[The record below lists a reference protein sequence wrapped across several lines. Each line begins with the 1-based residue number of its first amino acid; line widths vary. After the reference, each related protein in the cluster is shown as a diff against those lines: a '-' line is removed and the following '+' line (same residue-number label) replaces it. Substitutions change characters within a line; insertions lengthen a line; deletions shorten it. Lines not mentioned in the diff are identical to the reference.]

1 MGNSRRNIKTAG
13 FIFLMLIFNL
23 LLVSEMAAQPAGGGW
38 AKNVSLLKKGFPE
51 RSGESSDVWGWRDS
65 QTGKDY
71 ALVTINGNL
80 SIVETTDPANPH
92 EVAYIVGTTDGIDER
107 SLGVPDVEVYES
119 GGNAYAY
126 LARNVLETPY
136 TVLIINLRQAVT
148 QTGVFKINI
157 NSWSGSILTGL
168 IPAIPDTIRR
178 CHTLTI
184 AGGILYI
191 CPAVAVPHLQTSGKS
206 YFDVWDLRVRPAN
219 PSPSLD
225 HIGKYQAVY
234 STTTAAERRGVHEM
248 FVKSTG
254 ANTARVYAAALT
266 DGLQVFD
273 LSYSNAGGQWAISTT
288 SSVVQQYDF
297 DRQYPTVI
305 NSTDSNFDR
314 RLTHSAW
321 PTDDEQYVFT
331 TDELAAPNLQANDDD
346 SYPPKGDGNDLTTNT
361 RKGNFLRIWKRSELN
376 TSTALKAG
384 YDVPEGNETGVTSLS
399 SVAVSPVPNSVHQ
412 LFIRGTKAYVANYTQ
427 GFRVL
432 NISNPLSPSED
443 GYYDD
448 YATMDSGD
456 GDNSYYRLH
465 WFDGIYGV
473 YPDPNRPNIVYAGNF
488 GAGATGLYIFSVR
501 DFSGTISVNTI
512 WEGAITIS
520 ANTTVAAGVTLTIK
534 PGANITAAPNA
545 CLIVD
550 GALAVE
556 GTSSQPV
563 VMNRSGSSGVWGGI
577 VFNSGSSGTVS
588 YATIRNVSKGIRVTS
603 TAPTIQNST
612 IESFTEQGIYAINSN
627 AKIYTNT
634 INGWS
639 GSARVGTGIY
649 VNNSGLG
656 SSTLEI
662 TGNTVKGAIVGIDA
676 TAPVSKLEQNTLGT
690 PGTYTAA
697 SSNAYGI
704 VFAGVGTVTNNKTY
718 GDNTNSWGISLAANS
733 GAKSTTY
740 NLLDHHNIGL
750 VDNGFQNGSISRN
763 TFSNNGTGFNNSDG
777 WMTANE
783 NNFWDSPS
791 TTYNIAN
798 VSTSCPDHTNNY
810 LESWSSSSD
819 PKYYNPYCGND
830 PWYPPAGSPFTAGP
844 TWKAVQDEE
853 KQKLPA
859 LALSGETPAT
869 FSLSS
874 YPNPFNPST
883 TLSYEVPENAIV
895 SLVLY
900 DMLGR
905 EVRTFEDGYRTAGRY
920 SAVWDGT
927 NTSGSLVST
936 GLYLLRLQA
945 GNTMLTHK
953 LLLTK

>member
-1 MGNSRRNIKTAG
+1 
-13 FIFLMLIFNL
+13 
-23 LLVSEMAAQPAGGGW
+23 
-38 AKNVSLLKKGFPE
+38 
-51 RSGESSDVWGWRDS
+51 
-65 QTGKDY
+65 
-71 ALVTINGNL
+71 
-80 SIVETTDPANPH
+80 
-92 EVAYIVGTTDGIDER
+92 
-107 SLGVPDVEVYES
+107 
-119 GGNAYAY
+119 
-126 LARNVLETPY
+126 
-136 TVLIINLRQAVT
+136 
-148 QTGVFKINI
+148 
-157 NSWSGSILTGL
+157 
-168 IPAIPDTIRR
+168 
-178 CHTLTI
+178 
-184 AGGILYI
+184 
-191 CPAVAVPHLQTSGKS
+191 
-206 YFDVWDLRVRPAN
+206 
-219 PSPSLD
+219 
-225 HIGKYQAVY
+225 
-234 STTTAAERRGVHEM
+234 M

-254 ANTARVYAAALT
+254 TNTARVYAAALT
-266 DGLQVFD
+266 DGLQVLD
-273 LSYSNAGGQWAISTT
+273 LSYSNAGGPWSISTM
-288 SSVVQQYDF
+288 SSVVTLYDF
-297 DRQYPTVI
+297 DRQAPT
-305 NSTDSNFDR
+305 TLDSSPPFDR
-314 RLTHSAW
+314 RICHSAW

-331 TDELAAPNLQANDDD
+331 TDELIAPPVMADDDD
-346 SYPPKGDGNDLTTNT
+346 SYPPKGSQNGEETSNA
-361 RKGNFLRIWKRSELN
+361 RKGAFLRIWKRSELPSG
-376 TSTALKAG
+376 TSLKAG
-384 YDVPEGNETGVTSLS
+384 YDVPEGNEVGKTTLS
-399 SVAVSPVPNSVHQ
+399 SVAPSTVPNSVHQ

-432 NISNPLSPSED
+432 NISNPAIPIED

-448 YATMDSGD
+448 YATMPTEVD
-456 GDNSYYRLH
+456 GDSVFYRLH
-465 WFDGIYGV
+465 WYDGIYGV
-473 YPDPNRPNIVYAGNF
+473 YPDPNRPNIVYAGHF
-488 GAGATGLYIFSVR
+488 RGSAAGLYIFSVR
-501 DFSGTISVNTI
+501 DFSGTISVNTT

-520 ANTTVAAGVTLTIK
+520 ANTTVSAGVTLTIK
-534 PGANITAAPNA
+534 PGATITVAPNA

-550 GALAVE
+550 GNLAVE

-577 VFNSGSSGTVS
+577 IFNTGSSGTVS
-588 YATIRNVSKGIRVTS
+588 YATIRDVSKGIRVTS
-603 TAPTIQNST
+603 SAPTIQNCT
-612 IESFTEQGIYAINSN
+612 IESFTEQGIYVINGNS
-627 AKIYTNT
+627 KILTNT

-639 GSARVGTGIY
+639 GTSRVGTGIY

-662 TGNTVKGAIVGIDA
+662 TGNTVKGSIVGIDV
-676 TAPVSKLEQNTLGT
+676 TAPVLKLEQNTLGT
-690 PGTYTAA
+690 SGTYTTA

-718 GDNTNSWGISLAANS
+718 GDNSNSWGISLAANS
-733 GAKSTTY
+733 GTKSTSY
-740 NLLDHHNIGL
+740 NLLDHHSIGL

-791 TTYNIAN
+791 TTYNITN

-844 TWKAVQDEE
+844 TWKAAQDEE

-859 LALSGETPAT
+859 IALSGETPTT
-869 FSLSS
+869 FALSS

-883 TLSYEVPENAIV
+883 TLSYELPVDALV

-905 EVRTFEDGYRTAGRY
+905 QVRTFEDGYRTAGTY
-920 SAVWDGT
+920 STVWDGRNGT
-927 NTSGSLVST
+927 GSPVST